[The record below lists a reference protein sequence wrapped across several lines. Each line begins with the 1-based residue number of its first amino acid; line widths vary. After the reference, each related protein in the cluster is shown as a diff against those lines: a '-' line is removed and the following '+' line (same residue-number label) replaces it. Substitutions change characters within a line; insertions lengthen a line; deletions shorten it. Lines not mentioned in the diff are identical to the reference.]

1 MVVQINVMFPIL
13 LCPSTNA
20 LDFFVTFAILLTP
33 FRDLFLVLDTTTTG
47 ILQLKCSVN
56 FRGNLF
62 KFLFLQI
69 CIIFFF
75 FIFYFFTLG
84 KIEKLY
90 SILSRLLTDLQTQLT
105 GYIWRATDYEAEV
118 IQRRHGVGD
127 VFSLRLG
134 TVFL

>member
-13 LCPSTNA
+13 LSPSTNA

-69 CIIFFF
+69 CIIFF